1 MAGKSKK
8 PYVPQ
13 VLTANLVVDGEVVY
27 WRADGSWT
35 LELKEAAVFE
45 AAEAEGP
52 GLASADT
59 AVAEQKIMDPYLFA
73 VSLDDGAI
81 SPSSVREKIR
91 AKGPTVRLDLGKQAA

>member
-1 MAGKSKK
+1 MAGKTKK

-27 WRADGSWT
+27 WREDGSWT
-35 LELKEAAVFE
+35 LELKNAFVCEAAD
-45 AAEAEGP
+45 AEAK
-52 GLASADT
+52 GLSSADK

-73 VSLDDGAI
+73 VSLDDGEI